1 MAVLFVRSRIETFLV
16 FKSLVDCR
24 PCTCSF
30 TRFRFLEATH
40 MLLKYHKGLT
50 KESTPVFLGLFCFV
64 FNKLRSLAVFI
75 GRLLTEVTCWAPVP
89 PVLPVK
95 VGSQSGLYFLLGV
108 SFRCL
113 QKKVF
118 VLPPGI

>member
-1 MAVLFVRSRIETFLV
+1 
-16 FKSLVDCR
+16 
-24 PCTCSF
+24 
-30 TRFRFLEATH
+30 

-64 FNKLRSLAVFI
+64 FSKLRSLAVFI
-75 GRLLTEVTCWAPVP
+75 GRLLTEVTCWASVP

-113 QKKVF
+113 QKNVF